1 MQHGSSLST
10 DLPITG
16 IVVELA
22 IMGAAGLVVAVF
34 ALVAMFAFVG
44 AR

>member
-1 MQHGSSLST
+1 V
-10 DLPITG
+10 PIPG
-16 IVVELA
+16 IVIQLA

-34 ALVAMFAFVG
+34 ALVVTFAFVG